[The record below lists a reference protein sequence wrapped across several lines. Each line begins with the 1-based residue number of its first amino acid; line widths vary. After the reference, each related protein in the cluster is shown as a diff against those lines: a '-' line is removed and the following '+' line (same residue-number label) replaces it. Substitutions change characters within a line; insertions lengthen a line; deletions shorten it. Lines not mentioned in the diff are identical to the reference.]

1 MAFPISP
8 GVSIRE
14 IDLTTGTPAV
24 ATSIAAAVGQF
35 VWGPADDITLVTS
48 EPNLK
53 ARFGAPNEDTYVHYY
68 AAANFL
74 SYSNNLRLVRV
85 VADDAMNATTDGGG
99 RLIKNA
105 DSYIDLDPDQGGN
118 LDSTPNR
125 FWAAKFPGSLG
136 NSLGI
141 AMCPADTPALEMTG
155 TVEIVSGVCTGT
167 GTAFDDEL
175 FVGAKVSVNGNVF
188 HVASITS
195 NTQCDFTYPLA
206 DQAAGSAPT
215 RLIHSNFE
223 DFNMV
228 GTVSLTAN
236 SLEVVGTGTAFTA
249 DFKVG
254 DLIVVGAN
262 TSEVQSIASDV
273 SMTIKHPIS
282 TSAIAGGT
290 SYDKRWKF
298 ALNFDSAPGTS
309 AHAETANAQN
319 DEIHVVVYDYAADW
333 TEVEDDVIESW
344 SNLSVGRDAK
354 SPEGASIYYKQRI
367 NNTSQYVSWL
377 NHPNEAMAA
386 ATGDWGGYTKNARFT
401 TVKQNYY
408 YEMTGGSDGGAITV
422 GDMQLGWDKFN
433 DPNVIE
439 ISIMM
444 LGAPPEGDGATLAN
458 YITGIA
464 GKRKDCVVC
473 ISPEFSDVVNKPNA
487 ELSNLKN
494 FRTSLT
500 SSTYSI
506 LDTGWGYQYDKYN
519 DTYRWIPLNGDI
531 AGILARTDA
540 DADTWFSPAGFQRG
554 TINSA
559 IRLAY
564 NPTQEERDELYRIGY
579 NPVVSFPG
587 QGTVLFGDKTLSA
600 KPSAFDR
607 INVRRLFIYCEK
619 VIGQAARDQLFQF
632 NTAFTRSNFSSLIE
646 GFLEGI
652 KSGQGI
658 TDFLVVCDETNNT
671 PDLIDANKFAADI
684 FIKPTKSINFIQLT
698 FVAVRSGVEFSE
710 AVGAV

>member
-1 MAFPISP
+1 
-8 GVSIRE
+8 
-14 IDLTTGTPAV
+14 
-24 ATSIAAAVGQF
+24 
-35 VWGPADDITLVTS
+35 
-48 EPNLK
+48 
-53 ARFGAPNEDTYVHYY
+53 
-68 AAANFL
+68 
-74 SYSNNLRLVRV
+74 
-85 VADDAMNATTDGGG
+85 
-99 RLIKNA
+99 
-105 DSYIDLDPDQGGN
+105 
-118 LDSTPNR
+118 
-125 FWAAKFPGSLG
+125 
-136 NSLGI
+136 
-141 AMCPADTPALEMTG
+141 
-155 TVEIVSGVCTGT
+155 
-167 GTAFDDEL
+167 
-175 FVGAKVSVNGNVF
+175 
-188 HVASITS
+188 
-195 NTQCDFTYPLA
+195 
-206 DQAAGSAPT
+206 
-215 RLIHSNFE
+215 
-223 DFNMV
+223 
-228 GTVSLTAN
+228 
-236 SLEVVGTGTAFTA
+236 
-249 DFKVG
+249 
-254 DLIVVGAN
+254 
-262 TSEVQSIASDV
+262 
-273 SMTIKHPIS
+273 
-282 TSAIAGGT
+282 
-290 SYDKRWKF
+290 
-298 ALNFDSAPGTS
+298 
-309 AHAETANAQN
+309 
-319 DEIHVVVYDYAADW
+319 
-333 TEVEDDVIESW
+333 
-344 SNLSVGRDAK
+344 
-354 SPEGASIYYKQRI
+354 
-367 NNTSQYVSWL
+367 
-377 NHPNEAMAA
+377 
-386 ATGDWGGYTKNARFT
+386 
-401 TVKQNYY
+401 
-408 YEMTGGSDGGAITV
+408 
-422 GDMQLGWDKFN
+422 
-433 DPNVIE
+433 
-439 ISIMM
+439 M

>member
-8 GVSIRE
+8 GVSVRE

-24 ATSIAAAVGQF
+24 ATSIAASVGQY
-35 VWGPADDITLVTS
+35 VWGPADEITLVTS

-68 AAANFL
+68 CAANFL

-85 VADDAMNATTDGGG
+85 VADDAMNATTDGAG

-105 DSYIDLDPDQGGN
+105 DAYIALDPDQGGN

-125 FWAAKFPGSLG
+125 FWASKFPGTLG
-136 NSLGI
+136 NSLGVSL
-141 AMCPADTPALEMTG
+141 CPADTPELDLTG
-155 TVEIVSGVCTGT
+155 TVEVSSGVCTGT
-167 GTAFDDEL
+167 GTAFDTEL
-175 FVGAKVSVNGNVF
+175 FVGARVSINGSVF

-195 NTQCDFTYPLA
+195 ATQCDFTYPLA
-206 DQAAGSAPT
+206 DQAAASTAQ
-215 RLIHSNFE
+215 RLINSNFE

-236 SLEVVGTGTAFTA
+236 SNTVTGTGTAFTI
-249 DFKVG
+249 DFQAG
-254 DLIVVGAN
+254 DAIVVGAN
-262 TSEVQSIASDV
+262 TSEIVSIESATSL
-273 SMTIKHPIS
+273 TIKHVIS
-282 TSAIAGGT
+282 TTAISAGT
-290 SYDKRWKF
+290 GYDKRWKF

-309 AHAETANAQN
+309 GFAETANATN
-319 DEIHVVVYDYAADW
+319 DEIHCVVYDYAADW
-333 TEVEDDVIESW
+333 TEVEDEVLESYA
-344 SNLSVGRDAK
+344 NLSVARDAK
-354 SPEGASIYYKQRI
+354 SAEGANVYYKNRLA
-367 NNTSQYVSWL
+367 NVSQYVLWL

-386 ATGDWGGYTKNARFT
+386 ATGDWGGFSKNSRFT

-408 YEMTGGSDGGAITV
+408 YEMTGGSDGAPVTV
-422 GDMQLGWDKFN
+422 GDMQLGWDNFQ
-433 DPNVIE
+433 DSNVIE
-439 ISIMM
+439 ISICM
-444 LGAPPEGDGATLAN
+444 LGVPPEGDGATLAN

-464 GKRKDCVVC
+464 NKRKDCVVC
-473 ISPEFSDVVNKPNA
+473 ISPEFSDVVNKPNQ
-487 ELSNLKN
+487 ELTNLKGY
-494 FRTSLT
+494 RTSLT

-519 DTYRWIPLNGDI
+519 DTYRWVPLNGDM
-531 AGILARTDA
+531 AGVLARTDA

-554 TINSA
+554 LINSA

-564 NPTQEERDELYRIGY
+564 NPKQEERDELYRIGY

-587 QGTVLFGDKTLSA
+587 QGTVLFGDKTLSP

-607 INVRRLFIYCEK
+607 INVRRLFIYAEK
-619 VIGQAARDQLFQF
+619 VIGQAARNQLFQF
-632 NTAFTRSNFSSLIE
+632 NTAFTRSNFQSLVQ
-646 GFLEGI
+646 GFLDGI

-658 TDFLVVCDETNNT
+658 TDFLVVCDESNNT
-671 PDLIDANKFAADI
+671 PDIIDANKFVADI
-684 FIKPTKSINFIQLT
+684 FIKPTKSINFIQLS